1 MNYINRF
8 FFFFILWKFPH
19 SGGPWPYLRLPG
31 IWALC
36 LGTTCLI
43 CLGGRQLT
51 SNYRDVNASFSL
63 FQLPWLLGRHITGL
77 ASQMYPQGFS
87 TRSLGCRE
95 QREHPLATQWDF
107 SSPTRIKPQLSA
119 MRAWSPNHWT
129 ARELPGVCLWDCSS
143 CFLKTWWVNKYCF
156 STFIFCLNKYES
168 ACIVYI

>member
-1 MNYINRF
+1 MVFFLYLLTLWITSIDF

-43 CLGGRQLT
+43 CLGGRQFT

-63 FQLPWLLGRHITGL
+63 FQLPWLLGRHITDL

-87 TRSLGCRE
+87 TCSLGCRE
-95 QREHPLATQWDF
+95 QREHPL
-107 SSPTRIKPQLSA
+107 
-119 MRAWSPNHWT
+119 
-129 ARELPGVCLWDCSS
+129 CLWWNLHQASCRVW
-143 CFLKTWWVNKYCF
+143 CFLWCWICSF
-156 STFIFCLNKYES
+156 SLLYLF
-168 ACIVYI
+168 VYLINTLYHLYIPNYILVLI